1 MQEQVS
7 QQVNIIPKKKLL
19 ISIIVFLACVG
30 LTFLIV
36 FLNVKPKV
44 LYTTIN
50 NFNKIYLAIGLI
62 FVFLYTWLESYN
74 IKRLLKHL
82 NIYKSIYHCYKY
94 AVIGFFFSGITPSST
109 GGQPM
114 QIYYMHTEDVPVAY
128 SSFALFT
135 MLFCYQIVIGLYG
148 IIGYVVNYKTLSQ
161 IFGSFNIWITASIII
176 NFTIVFFIGLVI
188 FKWQIA
194 EKLINFIIG
203 LFKKININFG
213 NKIEK
218 KLSLFLINYKACSE
232 YLNKDINILFKIL
245 GTACI
250 QYTLLYSI
258 PYLVFKGLGYSGHP
272 IITMILL
279 QAVLYVSCG
288 FIPTPG
294 ALAVTE
300 SLFVVIFQYNFPQ
313 EVIGNAMVISRTMS
327 LYLPVMLYGLLSG
340 WWLKTLPYI
349 KKRTER
355 TYTSIG

>member
-7 QQVNIIPKKKLL
+7 QQVNIISKKKLL
-19 ISIIVFLACVG
+19 MSLVVFAACVG

-44 LYTTIN
+44 LYTTMH
-50 NFNKIYLAIGLI
+50 NFNKIYLVIGLI
-62 FVFLYTWLESYN
+62 FVFTFTLFESFN

-82 NIYKSIYHCYKY
+82 NIDKSLYHCYKY

-114 QIYYMHTEDVPVAY
+114 QIYYMHTEDIPVAY

-135 MLFCYQIVIGLYG
+135 MLFCYQIVIGIYG
-148 IIGYVVNYKTLSQ
+148 IIGYFVNYKTLAK
-161 IFGSFNIWITASIII
+161 IFGSFNIWLTISIVVNFII
-176 NFTIVFFIGLVI
+176 VLFIGLVI

-194 EKLINFIIG
+194 EKFINFIVN
-203 LFKKININFG
+203 LFKKINTNLG
-213 NKIEK
+213 NKVEK
-218 KLSLFLINYKACSE
+218 KLSIFLLNYKVCSE
-232 YLNKDINILFKIL
+232 YLNKDIKILFKVL
-245 GTACI
+245 GTAFI
-250 QYTLLYSI
+250 QYLLLYSI
-258 PYLVFKGLGYSGHP
+258 PYLVFKGLGYSGYP
-272 IITMILL
+272 IITMFLL
-279 QAVLYVSCG
+279 QAVLYVSCS

-300 SLFVVIFQYNFPQ
+300 SLFVILFQYNFPSD
-313 EVIGNAMVISRTMS
+313 VIANAMVISRTMS

-349 KKRTER
+349 KRKTER
-355 TYTSIG
+355 TYTSID

>member
-19 ISIIVFLACVG
+19 ISIVVFLACVG

-44 LYTTIN
+44 LYNTIH
-50 NFNKIYLAIGLI
+50 NFNKAYLVIGLC
-62 FVFLYTWLESYN
+62 FVLIYTILEGYN
-74 IKRLLKHL
+74 IKRLLMHL
-82 NIYKSIYHCYKY
+82 NIKKSLYHCYKY
-94 AVIGFFFSGITPSST
+94 AIIGFFFSGITPSST

-114 QIYYMHTEDVPVAY
+114 QIYYMYSEDVPIAY

-148 IIGYVVNYKTLSQ
+148 AIGYMINYSELSQ
-161 IFGSFNIWITASIII
+161 IFGSFNLWLGISIVI

-194 EKLINFIIG
+194 EKLINFIISV
-203 LFKKININFG
+203 FKKINNKFG
-213 NKIEK
+213 AKIEK

-232 YLNKDINILFKIL
+232 YLNKDIRILFRVL
-245 GTACI
+245 GTAFL
-250 QYTLLYSI
+250 QYILLYSI
-258 PYLVFKGLGYSGHP
+258 PFLVYKGLGLQGFP
-272 IITMILL
+272 VIPMLML
-279 QAVLYVSCG
+279 QAVLYVGCG

-300 SLFVVIFQYNFPQ
+300 SLFVLIFQHYYPIDL
-313 EVIGNAMVISRTMS
+313 IGNAMVISRTMS

-349 KKRTER
+349 KKKTER
-355 TYTSIG
+355 TYTSID